1 MRIRR
6 SFALG
11 ALGATLAAAVS
22 LASAPAAA
30 QQALPPPKVDDPIRF
45 NFDLYAGL
53 LYRVGELTTTD
64 TTNPIDLARG
74 GGLVGLDA
82 LILPKRVFGVGVGYE
97 RAFFGR
103 ERADYANSTITEQ
116 SRSWDALWLLGRVYP
131 WQNDDIAF
139 FVQIGLGPVWQH
151 VGASGTTLVTN
162 GSGVT
167 SINSYSCNGND
178 SAGFG
183 LRGGLGVDVTF
194 SSLIALTGQIGAD
207 HVRGSS
213 ASLDSCAVG
222 AGASTFL
229 AARLGISIG
238 TGREKILPTDRD
250 GDGIFDEK
258 DACPDVKGPANAD
271 ALKNGC
277 PPSDRD
283 HDGILDDQDACPD
296 VAGYPNA
303 DPKKN
308 GCPYSDK
315 DKDGILDD
323 QDACSDEPGVAN
335 PDPQK
340 NGCPPSDRDK
350 DKVIDDNDAC
360 PDIPGIATGDIKTN
374 GCPPDSDGDGI
385 RDDHDACPNEKG
397 VPNETNPS
405 KNGCPL
411 VVLTE
416 KEIEINEQVQ
426 FEVDKAVIRPASDA
440 LLNQIAQIFKDHP
453 EIKRL
458 EIQGHTDNSGAKQH
472 NKILSGSRAEAVRK
486 ALVKRGVKE
495 KLLVAKGYGQENP
508 LVENDSDA
516 NKAKNRRVQ
525 FKILEKTEI
534 APKAEQKAG
543 AVPADPKAAPAAPAP
558 AVPAPTPAPA
568 PAGPVL
574 EPRN

>member
-22 LASAPAAA
+22 LAAAPAAA
-30 QQALPPPKVDDPIRF
+30 QQAAPPPKADEPIRF

-53 LYRVGELTTTD
+53 LYRVGDLTTTD
-64 TTNPIDLARG
+64 TTHPVDLARG

-103 ERADYANSTITEQ
+103 ERSDSTGGSFTEQ

-131 WQNDDIAF
+131 WQNDDVAF

-151 VGASGTTLVTN
+151 VGASGTTV
-162 GSGVT
+162 VT
-167 SINSYSCNGND
+167 SASGMTSIDPYACTGND
-178 SAGFG
+178 AAGFG
-183 LRGGLGVDVTF
+183 LRGGLGLDVAVGN
-194 SSLIALTGQIGAD
+194 LIALTGQLGAD
-207 HVRGSS
+207 HVRTSS
-213 ASLDSCAVG
+213 GSLDSCAAG

-238 TGREKILPTDRD
+238 TGREKQAVLPTDRD
-250 GDGIFDEK
+250 GDGIFDDK

-277 PPSDRD
+277 PLSDRD
-283 HDGILDDQDACPD
+283 HDGIFDEQDACPEA
-296 VAGYPNA
+296 AGYPSA

-323 QDACSDEPGVAN
+323 QDACPDEPGAAS
-335 PDPQK
+335 PDPKK

-385 RDDHDACPNEKG
+385 RDDKDACPNEKG

-426 FEVDKAVIRPASDA
+426 FEVDRAQIRPASDG
-440 LLNQIAQIFKDHP
+440 LLDQIAQILKDHP
-453 EIKRL
+453 EIKKM
-458 EIQGHTDNSGAKQH
+458 EIQGHTDNSGSKQH

-486 ALVKRGVKE
+486 ALIKRGVKE
-495 KLLVAKGYGQENP
+495 RLLVAKGYGQENP

-525 FKILEKTEI
+525 FKIIEKADV

-543 AVPADPKAAPAAPAP
+543 AAPDAKPVDPKA
-558 AVPAPTPAPA
+558 VTPAPA
-568 PAGPVL
+568 PTAPVIA
-574 EPRN
+574 PRK